1 MSVSTLDE
9 LFEHELEDIYFA
21 EHKLLDVL
29 EELAEQTEDE
39 EVAEAFRDHREETQ
53 GHIDRLEEV
62 FEMIGEPP
70 EKEECEGIEGLIE
83 EHDEF
88 LEMDPDQKILDL
100 FNLGAAQK
108 TEHYEISAYGNLAL
122 IADRLDMD
130 EAGDILHENLEE
142 EKAALEK
149 LKDLTDEFEFEQV
162 VAQ

>member
-1 MSVSTLDE
+1 MSVSNLQA

-29 EELAEQTEDE
+29 EQLEEQTEDE
-39 EVAEAFRDHREETQ
+39 EISRAFREHREETQ
-53 GHIDRLEEV
+53 GHVERVEQV

-70 EKEECEGIEGLIE
+70 EEEECEGIEGLIK

-88 LEMDPDQKILDL
+88 VGMDPDQKILDL

-122 IADRLDMD
+122 IADRLGMD

-142 EKAALEK
+142 EKAALER
-149 LKDLTDEFEFEQV
+149 LKDLTDDFEFEQV